1 MTHFIGDLTT
11 TVGAERPP
19 PIDQE
24 LRVTLWRLLADRWQH
39 HTDRQLAASVAA
51 LDHPGIA
58 AEFER
63 AQSHG

>member
-24 LRVTLWRLLADRWQH
+24 LRVTLWRLLSDRWQRQM
-39 HTDRQLAASVAA
+39 DRKKAASVAA
-51 LDHPGIA
+51 LDHPGVIA
-58 AEFER
+58 DFEG
-63 AQSHG
+63 AQRHG